1 VSYIIVFILGSIWG
15 SFSNVCIH
23 RLPNN
28 KGVAKGRSY
37 CPSCKKQIRWYD
49 NIPIFSYV
57 LLKAKCRDCSAK
69 INVKYFLVELICALS
84 FVWFFYLFG
93 LSLTTLLFF
102 ILSIFFIII
111 FFIDLKHF
119 IIPNELTF
127 PLMAIGFLK
136 SFDPYLNE
144 YLFPNYINS
153 LIGGLVGYFIIWS
166 IINFYSLI
174 TSINKKYN
182 FFKNIFRQKEGM
194 GFGDAK
200 LLSALGFWFGWI
212 SIPFI
217 LFFSSIVALG
227 FVIPSLINKSRTISS
242 SIPFGPYL
250 ILGCILYLLLLD
262 KIILYLN

>member
-1 VSYIIVFILGSIWG
+1 VSYFIVFILGSIWG

-57 LLKAKCRDCSAK
+57 LLKAKCRDCSVK
-69 INVKYFLVELICALS
+69 INIKYLLVELICALS

-102 ILSIFFIII
+102 ILSIFFVII

-127 PLMAIGFLK
+127 PLMAIGLFK
-136 SFDPYLNE
+136 SFDPNLNQ
-144 YLFPNYINS
+144 YLFPNFLNS
-153 LIGGLVGYFIIWS
+153 LVGGVAGYLIIWM
-166 IINFYSLI
+166 IIFIYKRLRN
-174 TSINKKYN
+174 
-182 FFKNIFRQKEGM
+182 KEGM
-194 GFGDAK
+194 GLGDAK
-200 LLSALGFWFGWI
+200 LLSAIGFWFGWM

-217 LFFSSIVALG
+217 LFFSSFIAL
-227 FVIPSLINKSRTISS
+227 VLAIPSLINKSKNLSS
-242 SIPFGPYL
+242 QIPFGPYL
-250 ILGCILYLLLLD
+250 ILGCVLYLLLLD

>member
-1 VSYIIVFILGSIWG
+1 MSYSIVFILGSIWG

-23 RLPNN
+23 RLPDN
-28 KGVAKGRSY
+28 KSVSRGRSY

-57 LLKAKCRDCSAK
+57 FLKAKCRDCSAK
-69 INVKYFLVELICALS
+69 INVKYLLVELICALS

-127 PLMAIGFLK
+127 PLMAIGLLK
-136 SFDPYLNE
+136 SFDPNLNQ
-144 YLFPNYINS
+144 YLFPNFLNS
-153 LIGGLVGYFIIWS
+153 LIGGVAGYIIIWM
-166 IINFYSLI
+166 IIFIYKRLRN
-174 TSINKKYN
+174 
-182 FFKNIFRQKEGM
+182 KEGM
-194 GFGDAK
+194 GLGDAK
-200 LLSALGFWFGWI
+200 LLSAIGFWFGWI

-217 LFFSSIVALG
+217 LFFSSFIAL
-227 FVIPSLINKSRTISS
+227 VLAIPSLINKSKNLSS
-242 SIPFGPYL
+242 QIPFGPYL
-250 ILGCILYLLLLD
+250 ILGCILYLLLLE
-262 KIILYLN
+262 KIILYLS

>member
-1 VSYIIVFILGSIWG
+1 VSYFIVFILGSIWG

-127 PLMAIGFLK
+127 PLMAIGLLK
-136 SFDPYLNE
+136 SFDPNLNQ
-144 YLFPNYINS
+144 YLFPNFLNS
-153 LIGGLVGYFIIWS
+153 LIGGVAGYIIIWM
-166 IINFYSLI
+166 IIFIYKRLRN
-174 TSINKKYN
+174 
-182 FFKNIFRQKEGM
+182 KEGM
-194 GFGDAK
+194 GLGDAK
-200 LLSALGFWFGWI
+200 LLSAIGFWFGWI

-217 LFFSSIVALG
+217 LFFSSFIAL
-227 FVIPSLINKSRTISS
+227 VLAIPSLINKSKNLSS
-242 SIPFGPYL
+242 QIPFGPYL
-250 ILGCILYLLLLD
+250 ILGCILYLLLLE
-262 KIILYLN
+262 KIILYLS